1 MRHRGHGHCHVSSVS
16 STDGGTDSSTDGST
30 DGGTDSITDG
40 GTDSS
45 TGGIT
50 DAGIVD
56 GGLFKDVAVRCLVV
70 FGCAVS

>member
-1 MRHRGHGHCHVSSVS
+1 VRHRAHAHCHGCTDS

-40 GTDSS
+40 SA
-45 TGGIT
+45 
-50 DAGIVD
+50 DAGIFD
-56 GGLFKDVAVRCLVV
+56 GGLFKDVAVRGLVV

>member
-40 GTDSS
+40 SA
-45 TGGIT
+45 
-50 DAGIVD
+50 DAGIFD